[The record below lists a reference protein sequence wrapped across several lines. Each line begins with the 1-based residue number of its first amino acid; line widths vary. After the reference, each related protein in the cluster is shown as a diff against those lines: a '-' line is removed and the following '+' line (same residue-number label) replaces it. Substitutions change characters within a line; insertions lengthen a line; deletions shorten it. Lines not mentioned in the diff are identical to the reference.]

1 MLLTTSACLLLY
13 TSCSSPEASV
23 WPVSKCFPRSR
34 DLFIGGWKYST
45 GTTLN
50 QDCGSFS
57 LNAGDVPERFLKMVL
72 WLKSATS
79 LLFANSLILSSS
91 LPWLTLVTTS
101 TSAWIPIT
109 PATPSPTVAS
119 ASRSTGTGKSTTCT
133 WGRRVGNV
141 CLRLPLLFL
150 LLLSNDHLSIYRGPS
165 PLHPGDLF
173 SGINTLINIMSRL
186 GQDDPSP
193 SR

>member
-1 MLLTTSACLLLY
+1 MQVMLLKGS
-13 TSCSSPEASV
+13 
-23 WPVSKCFPRSR
+23 
-34 DLFIGGWKYST
+34 WK
-45 GTTLN
+45 
-50 QDCGSFS
+50 
-57 LNAGDVPERFLKMVL
+57 

-91 LPWLTLVTTS
+91 LPWLTPVTTS

-133 WGRRVGNV
+133 WGRRVGNF

-150 LLLSNDHLSIYRGPS
+150 LLLSNDHLSIYRSPS
-165 PLHPGDLF
+165 PLHPGICFQVSTHWLTSCPVWGRMTPPPPGRLPAGTYLLMLSLTTGAIKGTIF
-173 SGINTLINIMSRL
+173 VINIPGRPADKKINFNCEGKGCHRGNEMS
-186 GQDDPSP
+186 
-193 SR
+193 